1 MDGVLA
7 TSRIP
12 ISLLPVQHVAEVA
25 RERGID
31 LDDFVPPRR
40 GERVVVRPEAA
51 VAEVLA
57 EALVRW
63 WEHIPIWKRLDFA
76 MQHQQQTQWCW
87 AATSVSV
94 AKYYRSWSTWTQCA
108 MVNAEKGQ
116 STCCTNGSSDACN
129 QPHVLNAPLSRA
141 EVLDHMVSATV
152 TYAELQTEIA
162 AGRPVAWR
170 IGWSGGGG
178 HFAVIEGYRVLG
190 GQWVAIDD
198 PWYGESDVALT
209 TLTGGTYQGTGTWTH
224 TYFTKR
230 QPFPWVFENEQ
241 VFEFPWVIWQE
252 ISKPRDKAQPVGAA
266 GGEQG

>member
-12 ISLLPVQHVAEVA
+12 ITLLPSKYVAEVA
-25 RERGID
+25 RERGVE
-31 LDDFVPPRR
+31 LDELEPPRR
-40 GERVVVRPEAA
+40 EERSVVRRKS
-51 VAEVLA
+51 VLSDVLS

-63 WEHIPIWKRLDFA
+63 WHDIPIWQRIDFD

-94 AKYYRSWSTWTQCA
+94 ARYYRSWSTWTQCR

-116 STCCTNGSSDACN
+116 TTCCVDGSSDACN
-129 QPHVLNAPLSRA
+129 QPHVLNAPLDRA
-141 EVLDHMVSATV
+141 EVLDHMVGGTV
-152 TYAELQTEIA
+152 SYADVQAEIN

-178 HFAVIEGYRVLG
+178 HFAVIEGHRVLG
-190 GQWVAIDD
+190 GQWVAVDD
-198 PWYGESDVALT
+198 PWWGESDVPLS
-209 TLTGGTYQGTGTWTH
+209 TLTGGTYQSTGTWTH

-230 QPFPWVFENEQ
+230 QPFPWVHEQ
-241 VFEFPWVIWQE
+241 WQELEFPWHIWQE
-252 ISKPRDKAQPVGAA
+252 IREHATAEPVGAT
-266 GGEQG
+266 GGEPR

>member
-12 ISLLPVQHVAEVA
+12 ISLLPAQHVAEVA
-25 RERGID
+25 RERGVD

-40 GERVVVRPEAA
+40 DERVVVRPEADI
-51 VAEVLA
+51 AEVLA

-63 WEHIPIWKRLDFA
+63 WERIPVWRRLDFA

-94 AKYYRSWSTWTQCA
+94 AKYYRSWSTWTQCG

-141 EVLDHMVSATV
+141 QVLDHMVSATV
-152 TYAELQTEIA
+152 TYAELRAEIA

-178 HFAVIEGYRVLG
+178 HFAVIEGYRVG
-190 GQWVAIDD
+190 SQWVAVDD
-198 PWYGESDVALT
+198 PWYGESDVPLT

-230 QPFPWVFENEQ
+230 QPFPWVLEDEQ

-252 ISKPRDKAQPVGAA
+252 ISKPRQKAQPIGAA